1 MQLKERRAVTH
12 SKGLDEMPSWLA
24 RPNFEDPAWLNTL
37 LAKLWPFVSKTLQV
51 RHLSPPLRLL
61 QHPPRLRSGGRAAGD
76 AEKEAA
82 CASWNSLGAL
92 KLVTLGRVARNNTV
106 VVPCAG
112 EGWCASNACSAFSRD
127 RRENRLLATIPRRE
141 EEGREE
147 ERLGRETRVEQPIPD
162 HWFSCG
168 VVVRLAHTI
177 SVTREEGLRGTVA
190 GETALGGWPRS
201 RKYIMSCHMTIHP
214 TRYIA
219 CYMTHLVPRCTPIA
233 LRDACSQTPS
243 TPCVRGV
250 WKWRTR
256 ELPLS

>member
-92 KLVTLGRVARNNTV
+92 KLVTLGRVARNRD
-106 VVPCAG
+106 
-112 EGWCASNACSAFSRD
+112 ACGTA
-127 RRENRLLATIPRRE
+127 
-141 EEGREE
+141 
-147 ERLGRETRVEQPIPD
+147 IPD
-162 HWFSCG
+162 HWLSCG

-219 CYMTHLVPRCTPIA
+219 CYMTHWSALHTHRATGRMQSNTVDTVCARCVEMAHTRAAPVVRDRDSLHAGATPRVYILGMRRYTRAHIIRVTPMY
-233 LRDACSQTPS
+233 T
-243 TPCVRGV
+243 V
-250 WKWRTR
+250 
-256 ELPLS
+256 

>member
-1 MQLKERRAVTH
+1 
-12 SKGLDEMPSWLA
+12 
-24 RPNFEDPAWLNTL
+24 
-37 LAKLWPFVSKTLQV
+37 VSLGSV
-51 RHLSPPLRLL
+51 
-61 QHPPRLRSGGRAAGD
+61 GRAAGD
-76 AEKEAA
+76 AGKEAA

-201 RKYIMSCHMTIHP
+201 SKYIISCHMNIHP

-219 CYMTHLVPRCTPIA
+219 CYMTHWSALHTHRATGRMQSNTVDTVCARCVEMAHTRAAPVVRDRDSLHAGATPRVYILGMRRYTRAHIIRVTPMY
-233 LRDACSQTPS
+233 T
-243 TPCVRGV
+243 V
-250 WKWRTR
+250 
-256 ELPLS
+256 

>member
-92 KLVTLGRVARNNTV
+92 KLVTLGRVARNRD
-106 VVPCAG
+106 
-112 EGWCASNACSAFSRD
+112 ACGTA
-127 RRENRLLATIPRRE
+127 
-141 EEGREE
+141 
-147 ERLGRETRVEQPIPD
+147 IPD
-162 HWFSCG
+162 HWLSCG